1 LRGSLIVRYRAEAD
15 AGHLHMT
22 FIVHLRHFIL
32 GTVSIC
38 LLLLG
43 SFFLLTSLAFL
54 FFSTLGFFLRDG
66 LLKTCSSDAFSL
78 VCYR

>member
-1 LRGSLIVRYRAEAD
+1 LRGSLIVRHRAEAD
-15 AGHLHMT
+15 AGYLYIT
-22 FIVHLRHFIL
+22 FVVHLRHLIL

-66 LLKTCSSDAFSL
+66 LLETCSSDAFGL
-78 VCYR
+78 VCY